1 MGVKR
6 KRKGQNF
13 AKNDASP
20 CGGESLIRER
30 SAFSTQKGKKN
41 SEIVSP
47 SVAGTVRHSV
57 PPFFACE
64 RIKEEKR
71 IL

>member
-30 SAFSTQKGKKN
+30 SAFSTQKGKK
-41 SEIVSP
+41 I
-47 SVAGTVRHSV
+47 AKLFR
-57 PPFFACE
+57 
-64 RIKEEKR
+64 RQ
-71 IL
+71 